1 MVTSEFA
8 TLLRSAQADLRAI
21 QHMPDAYAFDEQ
33 VFGFHAQQACEK
45 ALKAWLLH
53 LGCSPPHVHDL
64 RSLLQ
69 LPEERGMVLAEALDI
84 AELTQ
89 YAVRWRYGE
98 SPPGFLVRPDT
109 VALCGR
115 LVERVAVL
123 PPR

>member
-53 LGCSPPHVHDL
+53 LGCSP
-64 RSLLQ
+64 R
-69 LPEERGMVLAEALDI
+69 MCM
-84 AELTQ
+84 TC
-89 YAVRWRYGE
+89 VRYCNCQKNAAW
-98 SPPGFLVRPDT
+98 
-109 VALCGR
+109 C
-115 LVERVAVL
+115 
-123 PPR
+123 